1 MRVFIGLKAY
11 LALNE
16 TQDAVFECLVTFVS
30 ANDVTPLYCLKPLSN
45 ETKRK
50 PSKLA
55 KPTKHAKLLNAA
67 RQASM
72 QSGVPDL
79 VSAK

>member
-1 MRVFIGLKAY
+1 MPVFIGLKAY

-16 TQDAVFECLVTFVS
+16 TQDAVFKCLVTFVS

-50 PSKLA
+50 PP

-67 RQASM
+67 RQAPV
-72 QSGVPDL
+72 QSGMADL